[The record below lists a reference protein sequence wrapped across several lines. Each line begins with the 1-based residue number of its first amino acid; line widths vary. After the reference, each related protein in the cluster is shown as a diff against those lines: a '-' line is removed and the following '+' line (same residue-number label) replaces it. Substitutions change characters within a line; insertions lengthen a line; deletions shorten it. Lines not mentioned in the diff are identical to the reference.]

1 MHQKYFIA
9 IIPPQVVS
17 SEIYD
22 IKMSISEIYHT
33 KGSLRSPAHI
43 TLHMPFSWD
52 DVKEEKLISSLMEFQ
67 YTKEINIELTDFN
80 CFEPRVVFVSVAE
93 NVELNQLQKN
103 LVQHCKKQ
111 LQLFNQAEDMRGFHP
126 HITVAFRDLKKPQFY
141 KVWEEYKS
149 KNYTAKFLCN
159 TICLLKHVDDKWIV
173 YKEFKFIE

>member
-22 IKMSISEIYHT
+22 IKMFISEIYHT

-103 LVQHCKKQ
+103 LVQHSPQQKQ
-111 LQLFNQAEDMRGFHP
+111 KRLGVQSN
-126 HITVAFRDLKKPQFY
+126 
-141 KVWEEYKS
+141 
-149 KNYTAKFLCN
+149 
-159 TICLLKHVDDKWIV
+159 
-173 YKEFKFIE
+173 